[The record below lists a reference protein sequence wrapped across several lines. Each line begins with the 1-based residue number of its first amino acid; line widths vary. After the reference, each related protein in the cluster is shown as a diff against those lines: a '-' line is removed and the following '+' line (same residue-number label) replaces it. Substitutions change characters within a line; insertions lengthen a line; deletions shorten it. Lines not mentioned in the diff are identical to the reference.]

1 MKEFLSPT
9 TVVSPVPFLFQTQL
23 KMPTIKMPT
32 LKPEHTRG
40 ESMCGNYPIKTCHL
54 ANAERY
60 QRKKVTGPRVDGL
73 PNSSQDCPEEPHLQ
87 ECLFPEVH

>member
-9 TVVSPVPFLFQTQL
+9 TSVVSPVPFLFQTQL

-32 LKPEHTRG
+32 LKPVHTTS

-54 ANAERY
+54 ANAER
-60 QRKKVTGPRVDGL
+60 D
-73 PNSSQDCPEEPHLQ
+73 PEEKSNWPKSRW
-87 ECLFPEVH
+87 FA